1 MPVQLFCGT
10 AGLTLGLLLVNT
22 PDLGSWVAA
31 ITEIHSNAANCQKT
45 TPVSRFILMNFA
57 FWIISAVAVL
67 GAILAVTLRNLVHCV
82 LALILFFI
90 GIAAHYFLLRADFL
104 GTVQIL
110 IYVGAVAVLILFA
123 IMLTRNVT
131 GTEGPREVL
140 GVKWWSGAAI
150 AAVLAILL
158 KKAILSDPLAT
169 VLPAGDKAQSSAA
182 EIGKAL
188 VAGWVVPLEAIAV
201 LLTAALIGA
210 VVIALEELRKSR

>member
-1 MPVQLFCGT
+1 MR
-10 AGLTLGLLLVNT
+10 
-22 PDLGSWVAA
+22 
-31 ITEIHSNAANCQKT
+31 KT
-45 TPVSRFILMNFA
+45 V
-57 FWIISAVAVL
+57 
-67 GAILAVTLRNLVHCV
+67 
-82 LALILFFI
+82 LILFFI

-123 IMLTRNVT
+123 IMLTHNVT
-131 GTEGPREVL
+131 GVDGPKELL

-150 AAVLAILL
+150 AATLAILL

-169 VLPAGDKAQSSAA
+169 LLPAGDKAQSSVA

-188 VAGWVVPLEAIAV
+188 VAGWVVSLEAIAI

-210 VVIALEELRKSR
+210 VVIALEEIQKS